1 MFRAATAALAVVL
14 LTPAAARAD
23 AGDIIVKRA
32 PGLTGAEH
40 AEIRSDA
47 DVKLVDVLPIART
60 ELVKPAD
67 GDVSAAL
74 HALNADPGVVYAEPD
89 RRVQGSTNDSYWF
102 QMWNLS
108 NGLSGADIDAPDAW
122 GLSRGAGATVGV
134 LDTGVN
140 FSQEDLAGQLT
151 GNPND
156 IPGNGVDDDHNG
168 LVDDSRGWDF
178 VGRDNLPED

>member
-1 MFRAATAALAVVL
+1 MLRAVPAVLAVVL
-14 LTPAAARAD
+14 LTPAAAHAD

-47 DVKLVDVLPIART
+47 DVQLVDALPIART
-60 ELVKPAD
+60 ELVKLVD

-74 HALNADPGVVYAEPD
+74 HALNADPSVVYAEADKP
-89 RRVQGSTNDSYWF
+89 VQVSTNDPYWF

-108 NGLSGADIDAPDAW
+108 NGMSGADIDASDAW
-122 GLSRGAGATVGV
+122 GLSQGAGATVGV
-134 LDTGVN
+134 VDTGVN
-140 FSQEDLAGQLT
+140 FAQQDLQGQLT

-156 IPGNGVDDDHNG
+156 IPDNGIDDDHNG

-178 VGRDNLPED
+178 VDDDNLPED